1 MRRWFTIRSPDAAN
15 PVSPIS
21 DAAARLE
28 LGEFEVFRL
37 AHRWWFGAEAEARTL
52 ERVFASYVF
61 RQESPHWA
69 RHYAREVLGARQLDA
84 RQARRLGL
92 GHPLESL
99 AARPPGRHVAV
110 VAGILAVGFFAL
122 VLGVASEPQGGQG
135 KRLSCQGGGPGL
147 VLLEELAYAAA
158 GRRPPAC

>member
-1 MRRWFTIRSPDAAN
+1 MRRWLTFRTPDAAD

-28 LGEFEVFRL
+28 LGEFKVFRL
-37 AHRWWFGAEAEARTL
+37 AYRWWFGAEAGARTL
-52 ERVFASYVF
+52 ERVFAAYMF

-69 RHYAREVLGARQLDA
+69 RHSAREVLGARQIDA

-92 GHPLESL
+92 GRLPVGL
-99 AARPPGRHVAV
+99 AARPPGRHVAAA
-110 VAGILAVGFFAL
+110 AGILAVGLFAL
-122 VLGVASEPQGGQG
+122 VLGVASELQGGQVQ
-135 KRLSCQGGGPGL
+135 RLSCQGGGPGL
-147 VLLEELAYAAA
+147 VVLEELAYAAA